1 MHTYTGFLVSLTKY
15 GDQDAI
21 LHLVTNEAGFQSF
34 YVKNIYAKKNKKKP
48 YLSLLN
54 ELQIVTSKGFSKGNL
69 KTASKLDLVSELQ
82 VATDFKAQ
90 SIVFFIS
97 EVFNSIFRNEENSNW
112 FYKNIIE
119 LRHQLENG
127 HYHCHLILLVVMLRN
142 LGASPLLSEH
152 TFLDPEEGAFIN
164 QMYNRYFSEEISTIW
179 KNILQSQEPFK
190 IEIKNQNRKMMM
202 DSLLIY
208 YQLHIPGF
216 KTPESLEVLQQ
227 IFEG

>member
-1 MHTYTGFLVSLTKY
+1 MNTYTGFLVSLTKY

-21 LHLVTNEAGFQSF
+21 LHLVTNEGGFQSF

-54 ELQIVTSKGFSKGNL
+54 ELQVVTSTGFSKGNL
-69 KTASKLDLVSELQ
+69 KTANKLDLVSELQ
-82 VATDFKAQ
+82 VSTDFKAQ

-97 EVFNSIFRNEENSNW
+97 EVFNSILRNEESSNW
-112 FYKNIIE
+112 FYENISE
-119 LRHQLENG
+119 LRSKLEDG
-127 HYHCHLILLVVMLRN
+127 HYHCHLIFLVMMLRS
-142 LGASPLLSEH
+142 LGASPLLSNH
-152 TFLDPEEGAFIN
+152 NFLDPEEGAFVN
-164 QMYNRYFSEEISTIW
+164 QMYNRYFSEEISMIW

-202 DSLLIY
+202 DSVLIY